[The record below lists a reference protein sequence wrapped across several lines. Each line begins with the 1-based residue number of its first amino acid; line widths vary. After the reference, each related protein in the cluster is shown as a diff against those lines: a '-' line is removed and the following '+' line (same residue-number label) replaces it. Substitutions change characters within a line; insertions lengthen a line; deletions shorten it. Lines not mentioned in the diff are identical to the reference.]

1 MRFEIRAFK
10 ASEGVVA
17 LDLEAAD
24 EATAREQA
32 RIQGLTVLS
41 ARRRGLGLRALRL
54 PGQRFPLLL
63 FSQELLALLGAGLSL
78 IEVLETMAEKET
90 RPEVRK
96 VIVQLTEALYQGR
109 ALSQAIGAFPEIFPQ
124 LYVATVRAAE
134 RTGDLSEALARYV
147 DYQQRLD
154 AVKKKVVSASIYP
167 AVLIGVGGLVT
178 LFLLGYVVPRF
189 SQIYEDVGREL
200 PWLSQLLLQWGRL
213 LNESGGILVAG
224 VVAVIVVLLFGLARI
239 TDWLI
244 AALWRIPAFGRRLLT
259 YHLARFYRTVGMLL
273 RGGTPLVPALE
284 MVAGLLH
291 PHLRVRLT
299 GAIQRVREGTSLSQA
314 MEAHG
319 LVTAVAT
326 RMLRTGEKGGNL
338 AQMMESIAAFHDEEL
353 ARWVDWF
360 MKLFEP
366 LLMALIGVVIGL
378 IVVLMYLPIFDLAGS
393 LQ

>member
-1 MRFEIRAFK
+1 MRFDIRAFK
-10 ASEGVVA
+10 ASEGIVA
-17 LDLEAAD
+17 LRLEAAD

-32 RIQGLTVLS
+32 RLQGLTVLS
-41 ARRRGLGLRALRL
+41 ARPHGLGLRGVHFGA
-54 PGQRFPLLL
+54 PRFPLLL
-63 FSQELLALLGAGLSL
+63 FSQELLALLSAGISL

-90 RPEVRK
+90 RPETRKILVR
-96 VIVQLTEALYQGR
+96 LNEALYQGR
-109 ALSQAIGAFPEIFPQ
+109 SLSQALAEFPGSFPK

-134 RTGDLSEALARYV
+134 RTGDLNEALARYV
-147 DYQQRLD
+147 DYHQRLD

-167 AVLIGVGGLVT
+167 AVLIGVGLLVT
-178 LFLLGYVVPRF
+178 IFLLAYVVPRF
-189 SQIYEDVGREL
+189 AQIYDDVGRDL
-200 PWLSQLLLQWGRL
+200 PWLSQVLLRWGRL
-213 LNESGGILVAG
+213 LNEYGEFIIVG
-224 VVAVIVVLLFGLARI
+224 VVAAAVLLALVLERAIEVFLA
-239 TDWLI
+239 
-244 AALWRIPAFGRRLLT
+244 AAGRIPAIGRRMLA
-259 YHLARFYRTVGMLL
+259 YQLARFYRTVGMLL

-291 PHLRVRLT
+291 PEIRTRLA
-299 GAIQRVREGTSLSQA
+299 GAIQRVREGASLSLA
-314 MEAHG
+314 METHG
-319 LVTAVAT
+319 LTTPVAT

-378 IVVLMYLPIFDLAGS
+378 IVVLMYLPIFELAGS

>member
-338 AQMMESIAAFHDEEL
+338 AQMMENIAAFHDEEL